1 MSVLAGVN
9 RCALLHEGGEAQ
21 VYALESDGKKYVLKW
36 YADGVQ
42 IDSRVVEALLHERI
56 PGVYRLMEAGK
67 KAGRHY
73 LVYEFIEG
81 VSVADLASN
90 PPAGNA
96 PASNAPAGNLPAGPF
111 AAKDGCVPAPVAI
124 SLVRNLAQSLAQ
136 LSKNDVHHGDLSPS
150 NVLVTADAAPVLID
164 CGIVGPGALAYA
176 APERIQGK
184 PATML
189 SDMYSLGLLL
199 YRLVA
204 GEDLLHCDCFDGFAQ
219 AAAEID
225 AVDVTALLYGKGM
238 DAEIL
243 STLAPLWKATLRADP
258 AERAE
263 DFEELD
269 ELLEIAFDA
278 ASRGS
283 VTWETIRDAFTKN
296 IVAKIGTNC
305 RDAGA
310 ECCLPPEFAVT
321 KPTGHRKFAVFAG
334 VLGFILFVLVLFF
347 ALAPRQPSIDETGA
361 KILSNSRSLEGA
373 TGLVADSSGDAGRIS
388 GEVLES
394 LPVPEQTE

>member
-42 IDSRVVEALLHERI
+42 IDSRVVEALLRERI

-90 PPAGNA
+90 PPAGN
-96 PASNAPAGNLPAGPF
+96 LPAGAF

-136 LSKNDVHHGDLSPS
+136 LSRNDVHHGDLSPS

-184 PATML
+184 PATVK

-204 GEDLLHCDCFDGFAQ
+204 GENLLHCDCFDGFAQ

-310 ECCLPPEFAVT
+310 ECGLPPEFAVT

>member
-9 RCALLHEGGEAQ
+9 RCALLHEGGEAL
-21 VYALESDGKKYVLKW
+21 VYALESGGKQYVLKW
-36 YADGVQ
+36 YAEGVQ
-42 IDSRVVEALLHERI
+42 IDSHVVEVLLRERT
-56 PGVYRLMEAGK
+56 PGVYRVMEAGK
-67 KAGRHY
+67 KSGRQY

-81 VSVADLASN
+81 VSIADLANASTTGN
-90 PPAGNA
+90 PPAGD
-96 PASNAPAGNLPAGPF
+96 
-111 AAKDGCVPAPVAI
+111 AAKDARVPVPVAI
-124 SLVRNLAQSLAQ
+124 SLVRNLVQSLAQ

-150 NVLVTADAAPVLID
+150 NVLVTADGTPVLID

-204 GEDLLHCDCFDGFAQ
+204 GEDLLHCDCFDDYAQ
-219 AAAEID
+219 AAAGID
-225 AVDVTALLYGKGM
+225 STDVTALLYGKGI

-243 STLAPLWKATLRADP
+243 STLAPLWKATLRAEP
-258 AERAE
+258 SARAE

-269 ELLEIAFDA
+269 ELLEIAFDD

-283 VTWETIRDAFTKN
+283 VAWETTRTAFTEN
-296 IVAKIGTNC
+296 VVAKIGTNC
-305 RDAGA
+305 SDAGA
-310 ECCLPPEFAVT
+310 ECGLPPEFVVT
-321 KPTGHRKFAVFAG
+321 KPTSHRKIAVFG
-334 VLGFILFVLVLFF
+334 GILGFILFLLVLFF
-347 ALAPRQPSIDETGA
+347 ALAPREPSIDETGA
-361 KILSNSRSLEGA
+361 EILSNSRSLEGA

-394 LPVPEQTE
+394 LPVPDQAE

>member
-9 RCALLHEGGEAQ
+9 RCALLHEGGEAL
-21 VYALESDGKKYVLKW
+21 VYALESGGKQYVLKW
-36 YADGVQ
+36 YAGGVQ
-42 IDSRVVEALLHERI
+42 IDSHVVEVLLRERT
-56 PGVYRLMEAGK
+56 PGVYRVMEAGK
-67 KAGRHY
+67 KSGRQY
-73 LVYEFIEG
+73 LIYEFIEG
-81 VSVADLASN
+81 VSIADLANATTAGN
-90 PPAGNA
+90 PPAGDA
-96 PASNAPAGNLPAGPF
+96 T
-111 AAKDGCVPAPVAI
+111 KDARVPVPVAI
-124 SLVRNLAQSLAQ
+124 SLVRNLVQSLAQ

-150 NVLVTADAAPVLID
+150 NVLVTADGTPVLID

-184 PATML
+184 PATMH
-189 SDMYSLGLLL
+189 SDIYSLGLLL

-204 GEDLLHCDCFDGFAQ
+204 GEDLLHCDCFDDYAQ
-219 AAAEID
+219 AAAGID
-225 AVDVTALLYGKGM
+225 STDVTALLYGKGI

-258 AERAE
+258 ADRAE

-283 VTWETIRDAFTKN
+283 VAWETTRTAFTEN
-296 IVAKIGTNC
+296 VVAKIGTNC
-305 RDAGA
+305 SDTGA
-310 ECCLPPEFAVT
+310 ECGLPPEFAVT
-321 KPTGHRKFAVFAG
+321 KPTGHRKMAVFG
-334 VLGFILFVLVLFF
+334 GILGFILFLLVLFF

-394 LPVPEQTE
+394 LPVPDQAE

>member
-42 IDSRVVEALLHERI
+42 IDSRVVEALLRERI

-81 VSVADLASN
+81 VSVADLANASTAGN
-90 PPAGNA
+90 PPAGD
-96 PASNAPAGNLPAGPF
+96 
-111 AAKDGCVPAPVAI
+111 AAKDARVPVPVAI

-184 PATML
+184 PATVK

-258 AERAE
+258 VERAE

-278 ASRGS
+278 TSRGS

-310 ECCLPPEFAVT
+310 ECGLPPEFAVT

-394 LPVPEQTE
+394 LPVPEQPE

>member
-9 RCALLHEGGEAQ
+9 RCALLLEGGEAQ

-42 IDSRVVEALLHERI
+42 IDSRVVEALLRERI

-90 PPAGNA
+90 PPAGN
-96 PASNAPAGNLPAGPF
+96 LPAGAF

-136 LSKNDVHHGDLSPS
+136 LSRNDVHHGDLSPS
-150 NVLVTADAAPVLID
+150 NVLVTADGAPVLID

-184 PATML
+184 PATMH

-258 AERAE
+258 VERAE

-296 IVAKIGTNC
+296 IAAKNGTNC

-310 ECCLPPEFAVT
+310 ECGLPPEFAVT

-394 LPVPEQTE
+394 LPVPEQPE

>member
-42 IDSRVVEALLHERI
+42 IDSRVVEALLRERI

-81 VSVADLASN
+81 VSVADLASIST
-90 PPAGNA
+90 
-96 PASNAPAGNLPAGPF
+96 ASNAPAGNPPAGD
-111 AAKDGCVPAPVAI
+111 AAKDACVPVPVAI
-124 SLVRNLAQSLAQ
+124 SLVRNLVQSLAQ
-136 LSKNDVHHGDLSPS
+136 LSRNDVHHGDLNPS

-184 PATML
+184 PATVK

-258 AERAE
+258 ADRAE

-296 IVAKIGTNC
+296 IAAKIGTNC

-310 ECCLPPEFAVT
+310 ECGLPPEFAVT

-394 LPVPEQTE
+394 LPVPEQPE

>member
-21 VYALESDGKKYVLKW
+21 VYALESDGKKYALKW

-42 IDSRVVEALLHERI
+42 IDSRVVEALLRERI

-81 VSVADLASN
+81 VSVADLASIST
-90 PPAGNA
+90 
-96 PASNAPAGNLPAGPF
+96 ASNAPAGAF

-150 NVLVTADAAPVLID
+150 NVLVTADGTPVLID

-184 PATML
+184 PATMH

-204 GEDLLHCDCFDGFAQ
+204 GEDLLHCDCFDDYAQ
-219 AAAEID
+219 AAAGID
-225 AVDVTALLYGKGM
+225 SMNVTSLLYGKGI

-243 STLAPLWKATLRADP
+243 STLAPLWKATLRAEP
-258 AERAE
+258 TARAE

-269 ELLEIAFDA
+269 ELLEIAFDD

-283 VTWETIRDAFTKN
+283 VAWETTRTAFTEN
-296 IVAKIGTNC
+296 VVAKIGTNC
-305 RDAGA
+305 SDTGA
-310 ECCLPPEFAVT
+310 ECGLPPEFAVT
-321 KPTGHRKFAVFAG
+321 KPTGHRKMAVFG
-334 VLGFILFVLVLFF
+334 GILGFILFLLVLFF
-347 ALAPRQPSIDETGA
+347 ALAPREPSIDETGA
-361 KILSNSRSLEGA
+361 EILSNSMALEGT
-373 TGLVADSSGDAGRIS
+373 TGLGAEPSGDTGRIS
-388 GEVLES
+388 GEELET
-394 LPVPEQTE
+394 LPVPDQNDVME

>member
-42 IDSRVVEALLHERI
+42 IDSHVVEALLRERI

-67 KAGRHY
+67 KSGRHY

-184 PATML
+184 PATVK

-238 DAEIL
+238 DAELL

-310 ECCLPPEFAVT
+310 ECGLPPEFAVT

-394 LPVPEQTE
+394 LPVPEQPE

>member
-21 VYALESDGKKYVLKW
+21 VYALESDGKKYALKW

-42 IDSRVVEALLHERI
+42 IDSRVVEALLRERI

-81 VSVADLASN
+81 VSVADLASIST
-90 PPAGNA
+90 
-96 PASNAPAGNLPAGPF
+96 ASNAPAGNPPAVAF
-111 AAKDGCVPAPVAI
+111 AAKDGCVPTPVAI

-136 LSKNDVHHGDLSPS
+136 LSRNDVHHGDLSPS
-150 NVLVTADAAPVLID
+150 NVLVTADGTPVLID

-184 PATML
+184 PATVK

-310 ECCLPPEFAVT
+310 ECGLPPEFAVT